1 MTGEVAPGRAV
12 RRDGARPGDRVVV
25 TGSLGGS
32 AAGLRVASQRS
43 WSDDERDALRRS
55 MRPVP
60 RVGEAAILPRTGA
73 TAMMDVSDGLA
84 IDLSRL
90 VPGERGRAPGSR
102 SRGVPGAP
110 GVDRCDEALGGGEDY
125 ELLATLPGPERSP
138 ERAIGAPGGVR
149 RVAQRHRRHHRRRG
163 RVAVESAGG
172 LVAVDEDGTERPLA
186 IEGWDHFR

>member
-1 MTGEVAPGRAV
+1 
-12 RRDGARPGDRVVV
+12 V

-32 AAGLRVASQRS
+32 AAGLRLSSQRS

-60 RVGEAAILPRTGA
+60 RVGEAAILSAHGA

-90 VPGERGRAPGSR
+90 CLASEVGARLELAHVPLHPAAT
-102 SRGVPGAP
+102 VN
-110 GVDRCDEALGGGEDY
+110 EALGGGEDY
-125 ELLATLPGPERSP
+125 ELLATLPDPDAVAGARTDVREGFGVSLSD
-138 ERAIGAPGGVR
+138 IGVIIEGKDA
-149 RVAQRHRRHHRRRG
+149 
-163 RVAVESAGG
+163 ESAKTGGGG